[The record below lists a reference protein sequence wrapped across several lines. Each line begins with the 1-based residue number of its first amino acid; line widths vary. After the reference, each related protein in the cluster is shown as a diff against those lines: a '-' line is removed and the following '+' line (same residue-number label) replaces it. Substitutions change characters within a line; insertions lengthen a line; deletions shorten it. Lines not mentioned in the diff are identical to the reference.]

1 MARKPIPIDPN
12 EDGIALLQSKF
23 RKPKSKGVP
32 PPQTLNERLAA
43 KVTLLT
49 DRLYER
55 RKALL
60 ENTSESFQS
69 TEVSLEERQEHYHTL
84 KSSPVLMLKT
94 LAASSIIGSDG
105 RLRISNK
112 MLDALVEMS
121 GHG

>member
-1 MARKPIPIDPN
+1 MKKETKA
-12 EDGIALLQSKF
+12 
-23 RKPKSKGVP
+23 P

-60 ENTSESFQS
+60 ENTRDSFQS
-69 TEVSLEERQEHYHTL
+69 TELSPEERREHYQVL
-84 KSSPVLMLKT
+84 RASPTLMLKS
-94 LAASSIIGSDG
+94 LAAASIIGSDG

-112 MLDALVEMS
+112 MLDTLVEM
-121 GHG
+121 GHGD